1 MRIKRKATKIK
12 IMKYIILFLFPLFVH
27 GQMDTIFQRNGKILL
42 GTIGTVTELNIFFR
56 NEKGINDRI
65 KLSKVVKYVITK
77 KIPKPPPSLIKD
89 SMAVNA
95 MANYNRDED
104 LQYMKDC
111 FRRCHKSYSSGVVF
125 SVLGVLAMAG
135 GIYYSANPSNNY
147 NQSQTSTYMIIAGA
161 ASSLIGSLVIMDSH
175 KWIGRAGLVDYGV
188 GISIMNKSSKR
199 PKN

>member
-1 MRIKRKATKIK
+1 
-12 IMKYIILFLFPLFVH
+12 MKYLILFMFPLFAH

-77 KIPKPPPSLIKD
+77 KVPKPKID
-89 SMAVNA
+89 TMANYT

-104 LQYMKDC
+104 IQYMKDC
-111 FRRCHKSYSSGVVF
+111 FRRCHKEYSTGVVF
-125 SVLGVLAMAG
+125 SILGVLAMG
-135 GIYYSANPSNNY
+135 GGLYYSSNPINNNPESDINSY
-147 NQSQTSTYMIIAGA
+147 WIIAGA
-161 ASSLIGSLVIMDSH
+161 ASSLIGSLVIIDSH

-188 GISIMNKSSKR
+188 GVNLKMK
-199 PKN
+199 

>member
-1 MRIKRKATKIK
+1 
-12 IMKYIILFLFPLFVH
+12 
-27 GQMDTIFQRNGKILL
+27 MDTIFQRNGKILL

-65 KLSKVVKYVITK
+65 KLSKVAKYVITK
-77 KIPKPPPSLIKD
+77 KIPKPKID
-89 SMAVNA
+89 TMANYT

-111 FRRCHKSYSSGVVF
+111 FRRCHKEYSSGVVF
-125 SVLGVLAMAG
+125 TILGVLAMG
-135 GIYYSANPSNNY
+135 GGLYYSGNPLSNSNN
-147 NQSQTSTYMIIAGA
+147 QSNTAGYLIAAGA
-161 ASSLIGSLVIMDSH
+161 LSSLIGSMIIMDSH